1 MDGMMAVHPRW
12 AFGRGRGECGEVAIR
27 FVSCFRDEISI
38 RTHLGADKHGAVE
51 RATCN
56 LLARHAPPDGL
67 TQAGARL
74 IERFFI
80 RPRSTLQGRPDA
92 RSESATA
99 GIRVRVAD

>member
-56 LLARHAPPDGL
+56 LVACHAPPNGL
-67 TQAGARL
+67 TQAGTRL
-74 IERFFI
+74 KN
-80 RPRSTLQGRPDA
+80 G
-92 RSESATA
+92 
-99 GIRVRVAD
+99 